1 MIDGS
6 ARKQEDDEEERD
18 GGDTV
23 SSDSGLEIYKNSCI
37 ACHGDQG
44 ANGHNGPNLQDSKF
58 AENRE
63 NVIERIT
70 NGGAAMPAFK
80 DTLSEEE
87 IQQVA
92 DYVLTVISPLGK

>member
-1 MIDGS
+1 M
-6 ARKQEDDEEERD
+6 DDQKNR
-18 GGDTV
+18 GGDYGRGFGF
-23 SSDSGLEIYKNSCI
+23 GLSVYTNSCI
-37 ACHGDQG
+37 ACHGNQG

-70 NGGAAMPAFK
+70 NGGTSMPSFQ
-80 DTLSEEE
+80 DTLTQEE
-87 IQQVA
+87 IDAVA